1 MSQVPFPPLWLSV
14 DIAGRC
20 FHILNLDHP
29 EISARILSDID
40 AGTAVYYDRRWSLTH
55 RFCRF
60 LLAEPT
66 WVAGRTVL
74 VLGAGV
80 GLETLVIGSLCDK
93 LYINDLSPVALE
105 LCVRQLSQNGVKE
118 VLCLP
123 GRYEHLVLPPVDLL
137 VGCFLVY
144 NRDSAAAM
152 RHLLERRTPP
162 VLLMNDNMP
171 SLRMLVRKTSR
182 QVRSLLPVGEMP
194 CFLFTTAA

>member
-1 MSQVPFPPLWLSV
+1 MSQAPFPPLWLSV
-14 DIAGRC
+14 DIAEHC
-20 FHILNLDHP
+20 FRLLNLDHP

-40 AGTAVYYDRRWSLTH
+40 AGTAVYYDRRWSLTD

-60 LLAEPT
+60 LLAEPA

-80 GLETLVIGSLCDK
+80 GLETLVIGRLCDQ

-105 LCVRQLSQNGVKE
+105 LCAWQLSQNGMGE
-118 VLCLP
+118 VTCLP

-144 NRDSAAAM
+144 SRDSASAM

-162 VLLMNDNMP
+162 VLLMNDNTA
-171 SLRMLVRKTSR
+171 SLRTLVRRTSR
-182 QVRSLLPVGEMP
+182 QVRSLLPTGDIP
-194 CFLFTTAA
+194 CLLFTAAA

>member
-1 MSQVPFPPLWLSV
+1 MSQAPFPPLWLSV
-14 DIAGRC
+14 DIAERC

-29 EISARILSDID
+29 KISARILSDID
-40 AGTAVYYDRRWSLTH
+40 AGTAVYYDRRWRLTD

-60 LLAEPT
+60 LLAEPA

-105 LCVRQLSQNGVKE
+105 LCARQLSQNGV
-118 VLCLP
+118 VGVSCLP

-144 NRDSAAAM
+144 NRDSASSM
-152 RHLLERRTPP
+152 RSLLERRTPP
-162 VLLMNDNMP
+162 VLLMNDNM
-171 SLRMLVRKTSR
+171 SSWRTLVRQTSR
-182 QVRSLLPVGEMP
+182 QVRSLLPAGDVP
-194 CFLFTTAA
+194 CLLFTAAA

>member
-1 MSQVPFPPLWLSV
+1 MSQALFPPLWLSV
-14 DIAGRC
+14 DIAERC

-40 AGTAVYYDRRWSLTH
+40 AGTAVYYDRRWSLTD

-60 LLAEPT
+60 LLAEPA

-74 VLGAGV
+74 ILGAGV

-105 LCVRQLSQNGVKE
+105 LCARQLFQNGVVE
-118 VLCLP
+118 VTCLP

-144 NRDSAAAM
+144 HRDSASAM

-162 VLLMNDNMP
+162 VLLMNDNMT
-171 SLRMLVRKTSR
+171 SLHTLVRKTSR
-182 QVRSLLPVGEMP
+182 QVRSLLPVGDIP
-194 CFLFTTAA
+194 CFLFTAAA